1 MIIEASIKT
10 KSMKKLLILAAAG
23 VFAVACNNAPD
34 NVKTAEKAN
43 DSLANQQSVTDS
55 ASTPSKQDVDFMI
68 KATSGSQ
75 FEVVLGQLAQTN
87 GASDGVKRFG
97 AMMVNDHTK
106 GEETFRGLAV
116 SKHIILPDTISN
128 DQKKEEADLQKK
140 KGHDFDKAYIKMMV
154 DDHKEDIDEFR
165 KAAQSANDPD
175 IRALAATNIPILQ
188 QHLDSVQALQR
199 GGK

>member
-1 MIIEASIKT
+1 MPSKRISRPCCPSGCGPKGMIIEASIKT

-87 GASDGVKRFG
+87 GAS
-97 AMMVNDHTK
+97 
-106 GEETFRGLAV
+106 
-116 SKHIILPDTISN
+116 
-128 DQKKEEADLQKK
+128 
-140 KGHDFDKAYIKMMV
+140 
-154 DDHKEDIDEFR
+154 
-165 KAAQSANDPD
+165 
-175 IRALAATNIPILQ
+175 
-188 QHLDSVQALQR
+188 
-199 GGK
+199 